1 MVWMKAHDSMMVS
14 NRNARPGM
22 AKVSALVAI
31 SSQAN
36 TAPTLAQ
43 ALTMVST
50 RMAKP
55 PSSWAKYCRWMSVT
69 PLWAIIQNARMR

>member
-1 MVWMKAHDSMMVS
+1 MVWMNAHDIMIVS
-14 NRNARPGM
+14 NRNARTGK

-31 SSQAN
+31 SSQVN

-55 PSSWAKYCRWMSVT
+55 PSSWAKDCR
-69 PLWAIIQNARMR
+69 